1 MPSVDVIRPILA
13 LVHIGSALFYVTGY
27 ASAKTLTSLAVAES
41 DPVKR
46 RWILGLGDK
55 FDFRFQIWG
64 GTLVGL
70 SGIPLA
76 LANGY
81 SLTQVW
87 VLASIVLYAVVVFI
101 GAVVWRGRAA
111 TVRGAMDAGDDARVL
126 ALLTEPRARL
136 LGWVEL
142 ALIVTVVVLMVL
154 RPG

>member
-111 TVRGAMDAGDDARVL
+111 TVRGAAGHWRRRCGWD
-126 ALLTEPRARL
+126 PRTR
-136 LGWVEL
+136 
-142 ALIVTVVVLMVL
+142 
-154 RPG
+154 RPGPRSAVVGTPPVPPRGP